1 MKKLILAFAGLSV
14 IGATAQEVRTDLG
27 RSSEMYTASHAD
39 GIPYK
44 TSANIS
50 RVQQLL
56 LVLRQT
62 SMVPVL
68 DRKPIFGRTKI

>member
-1 MKKLILAFAGLSV
+1 MKKLLLAVAGLSV

-44 TSANIS
+44 TSANKQS
-50 RVQQLL
+50 
-56 LVLRQT
+56 
-62 SMVPVL
+62 
-68 DRKPIFGRTKI
+68 